1 MSAEPSRLVL
11 QAMERLYAVV
21 PDDFM
26 AARKELVSEA
36 KAAGEKAVATAIGKL
51 RKPTQ
56 AAWAINTAVRQ
67 DDPALATL
75 AGVGERLRAAQSALD
90 VKVIQSLRGER
101 DKAVAG
107 FVEAVGRAADE
118 AGSGLSAAG
127 IQSVRDT
134 AIAAL
139 ASEDAMAAVLSG
151 ALAQTMSYSGFGEVD
166 VSQAVT
172 ARTSSGAVLSVVK
185 GGKTDAPAKPAPE
198 PEPEPEPEADT
209 EPDPEPEPQATPEPD
224 PDRALAQVGTN
235 AATDRTAGKAHEPE
249 PDRALAQVGTSAP
262 RDDAPEEAG
271 SEDDD
276 TFEGENDGEGDG
288 REGAEDEPALER
300 LADDLPDSLA
310 AAIRAAVGKR
320 GATRQVAESAT
331 ATPDSGSPS
340 QPDPEAEDARVSAQV
355 GENAAEPEVVAE
367 PEAEPEPD
375 AEPEAEVE
383 AGREAGRVSAQVGES
398 ARKPKPEAGGDEK
411 AAARHTDTD
420 DSDDPLAAAITA
432 AERVLRQAEAA
443 VERGDAEVED
453 AQSALDAATVKR
465 DKAAAKR
472 DAATAALESLRALAD

>member
-1 MSAEPSRLVL
+1 MSVEPSPLVL
-11 QAMERLYAVV
+11 QAMERVYAVV
-21 PDDFM
+21 PDEFM
-26 AARKELVSEA
+26 ATRKALVAEA
-36 KAAGEKAVATAIGKL
+36 KAAGAKADATAIGKL

-67 DDPALATL
+67 GDPALADL

-90 VKVIQSLRGER
+90 VKAIQALRGER
-101 DKAVAG
+101 DKAVSRFVAAVEKAATHSGAALAG
-107 FVEAVGRAADE
+107 
-118 AGSGLSAAG
+118 AGA
-127 IQSVRDT
+127 QSVRDT

-185 GGKTDAPAKPAPE
+185 GGKSDPPAAPATPTPQPVPDPDPDPALTQLGTNAPDPKPAP
-198 PEPEPEPEADT
+198 A
-209 EPDPEPEPQATPEPD
+209 PD
-224 PDRALAQVGTN
+224 PDRALAQVGT
-235 AATDRTAGKAHEPE
+235 AAPG
-249 PDRALAQVGTSAP
+249 
-262 RDDAPEEAG
+262 DDAPQEAG

-320 GATRQVAESAT
+320 GATRQLAESAT
-331 ATPDSGSPS
+331 GAAG
-340 QPDPEAEDARVSAQV
+340 EAET
-355 GENAAEPEVVAE
+355 EAE
-367 PEAEPEPD
+367 PEAEPH
-375 AEPEAEVE
+375 EA
-383 AGREAGRVSAQVGES
+383 AGAGGVSAHVGES
-398 ARKPKPEAGGDEK
+398 EPEPEPDVEPEPTAGGDEK
-411 AAARHTDTD
+411 GAARHTDKD
-420 DSDDPLAAAITA
+420 EADDPLAAAISA

-443 VERGDAEVED
+443 VKRGDAELEE
-453 AQSALDAATVKR
+453 AQVVLDAAQAAR

-472 DAATAALESLRALAD
+472 DAAVAALESLRALADD